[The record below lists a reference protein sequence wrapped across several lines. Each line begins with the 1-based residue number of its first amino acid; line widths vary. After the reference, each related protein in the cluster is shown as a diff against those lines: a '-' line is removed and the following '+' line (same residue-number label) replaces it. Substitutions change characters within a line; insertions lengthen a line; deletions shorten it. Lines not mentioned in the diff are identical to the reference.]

1 MLIRYLARA
10 TLFLGDRRYP
20 KGPQT
25 TTQDTSLHFHRQ
37 TCRSHT
43 AGCLGKLRVF
53 SCLAGA
59 AETRPSPIAAKC
71 PMTDITLK
79 ITEIF
84 YSLQGESNTVGL
96 PTVFVRLTGCPLRCG
111 YCDSAYAFYGGERL
125 TLSAILEKVA
135 SYRPRYVCVTGGE
148 PLAQRDCIPLL
159 TQLCDAGYQVSLE
172 TSGAMPLDEVDARV
186 SKVMDLK
193 TPGSGEV
200 NRNRWENLPLLQP
213 QDQVKFVISH
223 REDYEWARFK
233 LDEHRLHERVG
244 EVLFS
249 PSFGQIE
256 PVQLAEWIIADN
268 LPVRFQL
275 QLHKLLW
282 NDTPGH

>member
-1 MLIRYLARA
+1 
-10 TLFLGDRRYP
+10 
-20 KGPQT
+20 
-25 TTQDTSLHFHRQ
+25 
-37 TCRSHT
+37 
-43 AGCLGKLRVF
+43 
-53 SCLAGA
+53 
-59 AETRPSPIAAKC
+59 
-71 PMTDITLK
+71 MTDITLK

-84 YSLQGESNTVGL
+84 YSLQGESSTVGL

-125 TLSAILEKVA
+125 TLSAILDKVA

-148 PLAQRDCIPLL
+148 PLAQRDCTQLL
-159 TQLCDAGYQVSLE
+159 TLLCDAGYQVSLE
-172 TSGAMPLDEVDARV
+172 TSGALPLDDVDARV
-186 SKVMDLK
+186 IKVMDLK
-193 TPGSGEV
+193 TPGSGEA

-213 QDQVKFVISH
+213 QDQVKFVICH